1 MCGFGYGQTFWPP
14 GQNKGE
20 AGKYLCNHLVNLA
33 HGSVV
38 QHARK
43 NFPSRNFKFG
53 MPLII
58 AAGIPLTD
66 SIADSNAA
74 ERMMDIQA
82 QGNWGPLTLGDYPPI
97 LKNDIFFGPFLPI
110 YTEAEKT
117 IMRGTMDFVGVNYY
131 SASYIYNSPG
141 KSGDYEGVGTKNGIP
156 LGPTSGT
163 DWQTVYAPGTFLN
176 FLNVGLRVL
185 LNYVSKHFKM
195 DIMITE
201 CGVSVPNEPNLTPSE
216 IINDQFR
223 QKFFI
228 DHIKAL
234 TDSILI
240 DKVPV
245 KAFISWSLFDN
256 FEWNTYDQ
264 RFGLIAISRIGISG
278 SSLVRNV
285 KNSSMVLTNSFV
297 NAVSPFSQVKRGLL
311 VSQAPQS
318 TQAPKASPE
327 RKTNRAEIVVMPLL
341 ACSMIISL
349 LLLV

>member
-97 LKNDIFFGPFLPI
+97 LKNDIFFGPLLPI

-264 RFGLIAISRIGISG
+264 RFGLIGISGIGVSG
-278 SSLVRNV
+278 SSLARNV
-285 KNSSMVLTNSFV
+285 KNSAAILTDSFANSI
-297 NAVSPFSQVKRGLL
+297 SPFSQVKLDPL
-311 VSQAPQS
+311 APQTPQTPQS
-318 TQAPKASPE
+318 PKGSVTNHADIAMAVLAS
-327 RKTNRAEIVVMPLL
+327 
-341 ACSMIISL
+341 SMIISL
-349 LLLV
+349 LVLVY